1 MTFPDK
7 PWQRGSFHLRI
18 WAVPA
23 REAIARMDPSRDATV
38 AERIHGRF
46 GSLTR
51 AERQLA
57 NAMLENYPV
66 SGLGSITV
74 IAEASGVSTPTVV
87 RMAKKLGF
95 SGFPDLQAALRAEL
109 EATISNPIAKHDR
122 WAADAP
128 DTHILN
134 RFADMV
140 MSNLRQTLRQLDP
153 EDFDAV
159 AALLSDRRRAVH
171 VVGGR
176 ITRSL
181 ADYFFTHMQV
191 IRRGM
196 TLIASNSNI
205 WPHYVLNMAKGDV
218 LVAFDI
224 RRYERDIL
232 KLAEM
237 ASSKGVTLVLFTDQW
252 GSPAA
257 RHATHSFN
265 CRIEA
270 PSAWDSSVVTLFIV
284 EALIAAVQNATWKET
299 KQRMKTLEELFDQT
313 KMFRKF
319 I

>member
-1 MTFPDK
+1 MKPSPD
-7 PWQRGSFHLRI
+7 
-18 WAVPA
+18 
-23 REAIARMDPSRDATV
+23 MTV
-38 AERIHGRF
+38 AERINSRF
-46 GSLTR
+46 DSLTR

-66 SGLGSITV
+66 SGMGSITT
-74 IAEASGVSTPTVV
+74 IAENSGVSTPTAV

-95 SGFPDLQAALRAEL
+95 RGFPDLQAALRSEL

-134 RFADMV
+134 RFADVV
-140 MSNLRQTLRQLDP
+140 MDNMRQTLRQIDP
-153 EDFDAV
+153 EEFDAV
-159 AALLSDRRRAVH
+159 TALLSNRKRSVYL
-171 VVGGR
+171 VGGR

-191 IRRGM
+191 IRGGM
-196 TLIASNSNI
+196 TLIAANSNI
-205 WPHYVLNMAKGDV
+205 WPHYVLNMQEGDV

-237 ASSKGVTLVLFTDQW
+237 ASAKGVTLVLFTDQW

-257 RHATHSFN
+257 KHATHCFN

-270 PSAWDSSVVTLFIV
+270 PSAWDSSVVSLFIV
-284 EALIAAVQNATWKET
+284 ESLIAAVQTATWKET
-299 KQRMKTLEELFDQT
+299 KQRMKTLEGLFDQT

>member
-1 MTFPDK
+1 MKPSPDM
-7 PWQRGSFHLRI
+7 S
-18 WAVPA
+18 
-23 REAIARMDPSRDATV
+23 V
-38 AERIHGRF
+38 AERINSRF
-46 GSLTR
+46 DSLTR

-66 SGLGSITV
+66 SGLGSITT
-74 IAEASGVSTPTVV
+74 IAENSGVSTPTAV

-95 SGFPDLQAALRAEL
+95 RGFPDLQAALRSEL

-134 RFADMV
+134 RFADVV
-140 MSNLRQTLRQLDP
+140 MDNMRQTLRQIDP
-153 EDFDAV
+153 EEFDAV
-159 AALLSDRRRAVH
+159 TALLSNRKRSVYL
-171 VVGGR
+171 VGGR

-191 IRRGM
+191 IRGGM
-196 TLIASNSNI
+196 TLIAANSNI
-205 WPHYVLNMAKGDV
+205 WPHYVLNMQEGDV

-237 ASSKGVTLVLFTDQW
+237 ASAKGVTLVLFTDQW

-257 RHATHSFN
+257 KHATHCFN

-270 PSAWDSSVVTLFIV
+270 PSAWDSSVVSLFIV
-284 EALIAAVQNATWKET
+284 ESLIAAVQTATWKET
-299 KQRMKTLEELFDQT
+299 KQRMKTLEGLFDQT

>member
-1 MTFPDK
+1 M
-7 PWQRGSFHLRI
+7 
-18 WAVPA
+18 
-23 REAIARMDPSRDATV
+23 TV
-38 AERIHGRF
+38 AERINSRF
-46 GSLTR
+46 DSLTR

-66 SGLGSITV
+66 SGMGSITT
-74 IAEASGVSTPTVV
+74 IAENSGVSTPTAV

-95 SGFPDLQAALRAEL
+95 RGFPDLQAALRSEL

-134 RFADMV
+134 RFADVV
-140 MSNLRQTLRQLDP
+140 MDNMRQTLRQIDP
-153 EDFDAV
+153 EEFDAV
-159 AALLSDRRRAVH
+159 TALLSNRKRSVYL
-171 VVGGR
+171 VGGR

-191 IRRGM
+191 IRGGM
-196 TLIASNSNI
+196 TLIAANSNI
-205 WPHYVLNMAKGDV
+205 WPHYVLNMQEGDV

-237 ASSKGVTLVLFTDQW
+237 ASAKGVTLVLFTDQW

-257 RHATHSFN
+257 KHATHCFN

-270 PSAWDSSVVTLFIV
+270 PSAWDSSVVSLFIV
-284 EALIAAVQNATWKET
+284 ESLIAAVQTATWKET
-299 KQRMKTLEELFDQT
+299 KQRMKTLEGLFDQT